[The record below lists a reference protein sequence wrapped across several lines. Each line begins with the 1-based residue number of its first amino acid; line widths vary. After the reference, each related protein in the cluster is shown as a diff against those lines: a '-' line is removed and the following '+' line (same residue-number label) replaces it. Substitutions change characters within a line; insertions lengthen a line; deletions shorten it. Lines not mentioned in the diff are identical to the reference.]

1 MSGKTSRAALVLTAA
16 EEEMLGG
23 LARSRTAPV
32 REAERAKILLAYAEK
47 RSITEV
53 MRRVGV
59 GGSTVCKCIDKALA
73 HGVAAGLKDAY
84 HRPHAP
90 EITEEA
96 KAWVVS
102 LACTKPK
109 DHGRAAEVWS
119 ISALAEFVSSHAEEA
134 GHPRLAQA
142 GKSTV
147 WRILN
152 ERQIKPHKISY
163 YLERRDPEFDRKMQE
178 VLMVYQDVALYRE
191 GAVHDARPNPIYTV
205 SVDEKPGVQ
214 ALGLT
219 APDLPPVPDKAANLG
234 RDYEYVRHGTVSIL
248 AGIDL
253 HSGHIFERVEDR
265 HRSAEFIE
273 LLKDIDAYYP
283 PEAIVRLILDNHSAH
298 ISKETL
304 AFLATRPGRFEY
316 VHTPKHGSWLNLIE
330 CAFSKMARS
339 FLRHI
344 RVTSVDE
351 LKTRIRQGINEM
363 NAAPVVFRWKKFDLA
378 LA

>member
-59 GGSTVCKCIDKALA
+59 GGLTVCKCIDKALA

-191 GAVHDARPNPIYTV
+191 GAVHDARPNPIFTV

-265 HRSAEFIE
+265 HRSAEFIA
-273 LLKDIDAYYP
+273 LLKDIDAHYP
-283 PEAIVRLILDNHSAH
+283 PEAIVRLVLDNHSAH
-298 ISKETL
+298 ISKETR

-378 LA
+378 MA

>member
-1 MSGKTSRAALVLTAA
+1 MSGKTSRAALALTAA
-16 EEEMLGG
+16 EEEMLGD

-32 REAERAKILLAYAEK
+32 REAERAKILLAYVEN

-59 GGSTVCKCIDKALA
+59 GRSTVYKCIDKALA
-73 HGVAAGLKDAY
+73 DGVAAGLKDAY
-84 HRPHAP
+84 HRPHEP
-90 EITEEA
+90 EIGEEA

-152 ERQIKPHKISY
+152 EHDIKPHKIRY
-163 YLERRDPEFDRKMQE
+163 YLERRDPEFDRKMQD
-178 VLMVYQDVALYRE
+178 VLLVYRDVSIYTD
-191 GAVHDARPNPIYTV
+191 GAVHDGRPDPIYTV

-219 APDLPPVPDKAANLG
+219 APDLPPAPGKAATVA

-253 HSGHIFERVEDR
+253 HSGHIFAHAEDR
-265 HRSAEFIE
+265 HRSVEFIA
-273 LLKDIDAYYP
+273 LLKEIDAYYP
-283 PEAIVRLILDNHSAH
+283 PEAIIRVVLDNHSAH
-298 ISKETL
+298 ISKETM

-330 CAFSKMARS
+330 CAFSKMART

-344 RVTSVDE
+344 RVASLDE
-351 LKTRIRQGINEM
+351 LKARILKGIDEM
-363 NAAPVVFRWKKFDLA
+363 NQLPVVFRWNKFDIGIV
-378 LA
+378 

>member
-1 MSGKTSRAALVLTAA
+1 MSGKTSRAALALTAA
-16 EEEMLGG
+16 EEEMLGD

-32 REAERAKILLAYAEK
+32 REAERAKILLAYVEN

-59 GGSTVCKCIDKALA
+59 GRSTVYKCIDKALA
-73 HGVAAGLKDAY
+73 EGVAAGLKDAY

-152 ERQIKPHKISY
+152 ERQIKPHKIRY
-163 YLERRDPEFDRKMQE
+163 YLERRDPDFDRKMQE
-178 VLMVYQDVALYRE
+178 VLMVYQDVALFRE

-219 APDLPPVPDKAANLG
+219 APDLPPVPDKAATLG

-265 HRSAEFIE
+265 HRSAEFIA
-273 LLKDIDAYYP
+273 LLKDIDAHYP
-283 PEAIVRLILDNHSAH
+283 PEAIVRLVLDNHSAH
-298 ISKETL
+298 ISKETR

-330 CAFSKMARS
+330 CAFSKMART

-344 RVTSVDE
+344 RVSSLDE
-351 LKTRIRQGINEM
+351 LKTRIRQGVDEM
-363 NAAPVVFRWKKFDLA
+363 NAAPVVFRWKEFVLA
-378 LA
+378 IA